1 LIDQNRGDIMGK
13 KSAYIV
19 TIDVGTGSGRC
30 IIFDLEGTEITSSQQ
45 EWLPKTNAKYPGSQD
60 FDTREAWRLL
70 CRTINDALGKAKIG
84 NDRVVAV
91 TSTSM
96 REGMVLYNKD
106 KEVIWACPNVD
117 ARAGAEVVDM
127 VNKDLARPIYNI
139 AGDWPSII
147 SPPRFRWIRNKM
159 PEVYE
164 EIAHV
169 NMLSDWVLFK
179 LSGEIVTDPSIG
191 SSSGI
196 FDLSKRAWSQQVIE
210 IADLPSGIYP
220 EVFECGSIV
229 GTVTANAA
237 SDTGLRE
244 GTPVVTGGADTQLAL
259 VGAGAIKPKTYTVC
273 AGTMWQTTVLSD
285 HPLVDPQYRL
295 RALCHAVPGQWMT
308 EGIGFYHGFTMR
320 WFRDGFCQYERTK
333 AQEEG
338 SDVYVLMEKLAEG
351 IPAGSNGVQAIFS
364 NIMDVKQWRHAPPAL
379 IGFDVLNPQAS
390 GKAAC
395 IRAIE
400 ESAAYVTRG
409 HIEILNELIGEPATE
424 VTLTGGSSK
433 GFLWPKIIADT
444 LGVSVKIP
452 VIKESTSLGAAMC
465 VLMAIGE
472 CSSWAEAVG
481 RLVKWDRHLEPDRET
496 HAKYN
501 DGYKRWIEVY
511 SNIVPIGDKGILP
524 SLWRGP
530 GV

>member
-1 LIDQNRGDIMGK
+1 MGK
-13 KSAYIV
+13 NSAYIL

-30 IIFDLEGTEITSSQQ
+30 IIFDLEGNEIASSQQ
-45 EWLPKTNAKYPGSQD
+45 EWLPKTNPRYPGSQD
-60 FDTREAWRLL
+60 FDTREAWQLL
-70 CRTINDALGKAKIG
+70 CKTINDALGQAKIK
-84 NDRVVAV
+84 NDDIIAV

-96 REGMVLYNKD
+96 REGMVLYNRD

-117 ARAGAEVVDM
+117 ARATAEVVEM
-127 VNKDLARPIYNI
+127 VKRDLAKPIYNI
-139 AGDWPSII
+139 AGDWLSII
-147 SPPRFRWIRNKM
+147 SPPRLWWIRNNM
-159 PEVYE
+159 PAVYE
-164 EIAHV
+164 KIVHI

-196 FDLSKRAWSQQVIE
+196 FDLSKRAWSEKVIE
-210 IADLPSGIYP
+210 LADLPRGIYP
-220 EVFECGSIV
+220 EVYECGTIV
-229 GTVTANAA
+229 GKVTAKAA
-237 SDTGLRE
+237 NETGLKE

-259 VGAGAIKPKTYTVC
+259 VGAGAINPKTYTVC

-285 HPLVDPQYRL
+285 HPLVDPKFRL

-320 WFRDGFCQYERTK
+320 WFRDGFCQYEKNR
-333 AQEEG
+333 AQQEG
-338 SDVYVLMEKLAEG
+338 RDAYVLMEELAER

-364 NIMDVKQWRHAPPAL
+364 NIMDAKQWRHAPPAF
-379 IGFDVLNPQAS
+379 IGFDVLNPEAS

-395 IRAIE
+395 IRAIQ
-400 ESAAYVTRG
+400 ESAAFVTRG
-409 HIEILNELIGEPATE
+409 HIEILNELMGESATE
-424 VTLTGGSSK
+424 VIFTGGSSK

-444 LGVSVKIP
+444 LGVSIKIP

-465 VLMAIGE
+465 VLMAVGE
-472 CSSWAEAVG
+472 CSNWNDAVQ
-481 RLVKWDRHLEPDRET
+481 RFVKWDRHIEPDQAA
-496 HAKYN
+496 HAQYN
-501 DGYKRWIEVY
+501 DVYKKWIEVY
-511 SNIVPIGDKGILP
+511 SNILPIGDNGILP